1 MMLRTALAA
10 AALGTALFATP
21 SAAQQST
28 ATNPTERTFSA
39 RLDAL
44 LVDSRDQKRG
54 LVFHVGG
61 EKIPGVVKEFAGDA
75 IIVANQEYSRIL
87 IRRDAIV
94 AVEGN

>member
-10 AALGTALFATP
+10 VALGAALFATP
-21 SAAQQST
+21 CAAQH
-28 ATNPTERTFSA
+28 AEAPNPAEHAFSA

-44 LVDSRDQKRG
+44 LVESRDQKRG

-61 EKIPGVVKEFAGDA
+61 QKIPGVVKEFAEDV
-75 IIVANQEYSRIL
+75 IVVANQEYSRIL
-87 IRRDAIV
+87 IRRDAID